1 MCLEGGFKVSPFIL
15 IDFIIVRLILQ
26 VISKSNFKPPGNFLQ
41 NKSPGGRIHSAIYK
55 SYWEYTGKKSKQ
67 KVIMKLGYLD
77 ELEKLNPDSIAHF
90 NNVAKQMTENL
101 QGILIKMTGSFFDV
115 KILKNTF
122 KEIYRG

>member
-1 MCLEGGFKVSPFIL
+1 
-15 IDFIIVRLILQ
+15 
-26 VISKSNFKPPGNFLQ
+26 
-41 NKSPGGRIHSAIYK
+41 
-55 SYWEYTGKKSKQ
+55 
-67 KVIMKLGYLD
+67 MKLGYLD